1 MDPRIEYL
9 QECMA
14 EQAALLE
21 VQSRKIVQLEERIDS
36 LQMYVQNG
44 WDI

>member
-1 MDPRIEYL
+1 MDKIEYL
-9 QECMA
+9 QECLA

-21 VQSRKIVQLEERIDS
+21 VQSRKIVQLEDRIDA
-36 LQMYVQNG
+36 LQTYLQNG